1 MKQSLLTVEEKELLA
16 RAARLMEE
24 LIETIEVADDEQ
36 LVKDI
41 EVALEEVREGRT
53 RALDDLA
60 KELNLETE
68 VQA

>member
-1 MKQSLLTVEEKELLA
+1 MKQPLLTVEEKELLA
-16 RAARLMEE
+16 RTARLMKE

-41 EVALEEVREGRT
+41 EVALKEVREGRT

>member
-1 MKQSLLTVEEKELLA
+1 MKQSLLTAEEKQLLA

-41 EVALEEVREGRT
+41 EVALKEVREGRT
-53 RALDDLA
+53 RALDDLV

>member
-24 LIETIEVADDEQ
+24 LIETIEIADDEQ

-41 EVALEEVREGRT
+41 EDALKEVREGRT
-53 RALDDLA
+53 RALDDLV

>member
-41 EVALEEVREGRT
+41 EVALKEVREGRT
-53 RALDDLA
+53 RALDDLV

>member
-16 RAARLMEE
+16 RAARLMKE
-24 LIETIEVADDEQ
+24 LIETIEVADDRQ

-41 EVALEEVREGRT
+41 EAALEEVREGRT

>member
-1 MKQSLLTVEEKELLA
+1 MKQPLLTVEEKELLA
-16 RAARLMEE
+16 RTARLMKE

-41 EVALEEVREGRT
+41 EVALKEVREGRT
-53 RALDDLA
+53 RALDDLV